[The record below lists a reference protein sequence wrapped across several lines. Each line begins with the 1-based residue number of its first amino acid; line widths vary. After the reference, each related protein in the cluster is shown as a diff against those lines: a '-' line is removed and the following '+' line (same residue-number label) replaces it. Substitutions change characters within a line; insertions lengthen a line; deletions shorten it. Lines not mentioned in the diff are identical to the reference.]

1 MKNILILGFLTIV
14 TLAYAKEPIEHET
27 IGEAESFKVEKAVKE
42 KSAGRAF
49 AGAKAKKD
57 QVGDE
62 PSKEEMATTDDSEVR
77 YWRYS
82 E

>member
-1 MKNILILGFLTIV
+1 MKNILILGFLTLV
-14 TLAYAKEPIEHET
+14 TLAYAKEPVEKES
-27 IGEAESFKVEKAVKE
+27 IGEAEGFKVEKAVKE

-57 QVGDE
+57 E
-62 PSKEEMATTDDSEVR
+62 PVDAKEEMPTTEDSEVR

>member
-1 MKNILILGFLTIV
+1 MKNMLILGFLTLV
-14 TLAYAKEPIEHET
+14 TLAYAKEPIEKES
-27 IGEAESFKVEKAVKE
+27 IGEAESYKFEKAVKE

-49 AGAKAKKD
+49 AGAKAKR
-57 QVGDE
+57 DE
-62 PSKEEMATTDDSEVR
+62 AEPAKEEMPTTEDSEVR